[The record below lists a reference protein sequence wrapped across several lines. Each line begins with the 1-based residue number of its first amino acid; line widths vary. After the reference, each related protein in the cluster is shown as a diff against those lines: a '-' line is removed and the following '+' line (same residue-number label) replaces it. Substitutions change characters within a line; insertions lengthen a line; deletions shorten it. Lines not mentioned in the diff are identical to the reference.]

1 MDYDDIYAQMLE
13 LDFNSDSVSDSV
25 SEFNWEE
32 FDLSTLSL

>member
-1 MDYDDIYAQMLE
+1 MDYDDVYALMME
-13 LDFNSDSVSDSV
+13 LDFNSDSHIE